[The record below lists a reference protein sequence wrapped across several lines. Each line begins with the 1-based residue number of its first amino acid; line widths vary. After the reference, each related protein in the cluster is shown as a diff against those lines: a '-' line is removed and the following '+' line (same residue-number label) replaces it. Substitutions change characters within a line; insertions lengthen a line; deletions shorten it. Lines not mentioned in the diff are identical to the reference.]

1 MIKKVSC
8 FCKQLSQ
15 AGRQTVYVLLAKLL
29 WVCEDPTLH
38 LYNQHRGNIAHPH
51 CHTHSIATSTSSS
64 VSSGNFFLTRQQSI
78 SRANWIR
85 LSPMPL
91 FTRQCSPRITE
102 RTGIHISRG
111 ELNNIDL
118 CSTFLSGKLTLLTRV
133 YRQSGREVK
142 RNTLGQKVMK
152 TQLVL
157 AIGLLD
163 KSKPVGLRK
172 VSEANAVAEHKNRCS
187 AVWGTALRSPCWQTG
202 VFVLPLKYSI
212 WGTL

>member
-1 MIKKVSC
+1 MIKKVSR

-15 AGRQTVYVLLAKLL
+15 AGKLFMS
-29 WVCEDPTLH
+29 CQQNYSGSACFQ
-38 LYNQHRGNIAHPH
+38 LYICITSIGAISLTRIVTHTPSPH
-51 CHTHSIATSTSSS
+51 QSPHQYQVAI
-64 VSSGNFFLTRQQSI
+64 FFLTRQQSI
-78 SRANWIR
+78 NRADYKQQTEYVF
-85 LSPMPL
+85 L
-91 FTRQCSPRITE
+91 QCLTPRISE
-102 RTGIHISRG
+102 RTGIYISGR

-187 AVWGTALRSPCWQTG
+187 AVWRTALRSQC
-202 VFVLPLKYSI
+202 
-212 WGTL
+212 